1 MKKIIFITLVSF
13 PWLSPF
19 FAMAITAGT
28 IPGPSDLGVPTSP
41 ITSSQQLLDVL
52 PTIVKWVYTIF
63 FVVAVLFILLAA
75 FNYLTAAGNP
85 EKVKGAHQQLI
96 YAAVAIAIGLIAVSA
111 SVIITDFLTPSS

>member
-75 FNYLTAAGNP
+75 FNYLTAAGNA
-85 EKVKGAHQQLI
+85 EKVKSAHQQLM
-96 YAAVAIAIGLIAVSA
+96 YAAIAIAIGLIAVSA
-111 SVIITDFLTPSS
+111 SVIIADFLTPSS